1 MDLVFLLI
9 KNLIPLGAYELRE
22 KEIKEL
28 TIIEFQKRSNA
39 FDSILNE
46 DLINAGEEK
55 VWFDTRTPAI
65 NANFFFIVLRKVSP
79 SSSLAGQWS
88 IKHFI
93 WHRSEMEPIWA
104 IWD

>member
-1 MDLVFLLI
+1 MIPPPRWKARGSNDLSEVSQLTIPHTQKQKFSEVGEGDQRIMDLVFLLI

-55 VWFDTRTPAI
+55 V
-65 NANFFFIVLRKVSP
+65 
-79 SSSLAGQWS
+79 
-88 IKHFI
+88 
-93 WHRSEMEPIWA
+93 
-104 IWD
+104 